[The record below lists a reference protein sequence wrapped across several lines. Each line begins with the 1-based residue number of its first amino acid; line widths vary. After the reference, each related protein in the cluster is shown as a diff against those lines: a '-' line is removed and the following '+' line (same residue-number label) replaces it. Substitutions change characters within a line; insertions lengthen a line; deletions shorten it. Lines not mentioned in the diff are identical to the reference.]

1 MQDMPTK
8 GWPTK
13 AGPTRSHFDHLVDLT
28 RGEINRAI
36 FSDPDIYARELE
48 AIFAKCWLLLGHES
62 QLPKANDYI
71 AAYMGQDPVLVTR
84 GADNKIRAFLNM
96 CRHRGNRVCRGEAG
110 NATTFTC
117 PYHGWSFRN
126 DGALDFVP
134 GFKEVY
140 LERLDM
146 AAHGLVPV
154 AQLDTYKGLIFA
166 TFDANAPSL
175 ADYLGDMAWYLDM
188 ILDRREGGIEF
199 IPGVHKWRLNCNWKL
214 PTDNFIGDSYH
225 GPVSHISAWQNGF
238 EGMPRRKKG
247 YGYEGFQIS
256 PGGGHGFG
264 TRWAE
269 NEEQVYEMVLPE
281 FMAYEKE
288 RAPETMKR
296 LGALRGMHLS
306 PMHGSIFPNISLLWQ
321 SGNLRVWH
329 PRGPTQT
336 EAWSW
341 CFVDKKAD
349 AAHRKMVCVHD
360 LQRHGTS
367 GTWEQDDV
375 DNWAQTTNAGQ
386 GYAARQIRQNL
397 SMGLGD
403 EIDARSI
410 HPDLRGRIGKFQ
422 SEINQRSFYAQ
433 WAKLMGDPREPAIP
447 GRNV

>member
-1 MQDMPTK
+1 
-8 GWPTK
+8 
-13 AGPTRSHFDHLVDLT
+13 
-28 RGEINRAI
+28 
-36 FSDPDIYARELE
+36 
-48 AIFAKCWLLLGHES
+48 
-62 QLPKANDYI
+62 
-71 AAYMGQDPVLVTR
+71 MGQDPVLVTR
-84 GADNKIRAFLNM
+84 GADGKIRAFLNM

-134 GFKEVY
+134 GYKEVY

-166 TFDANAPSL
+166 TFDASAPSL
-175 ADYLGDMAWYLDM
+175 TDYLGDMAWYLDM

-269 NEEQVYEMVLPE
+269 NEEQIYEMVLPE
-281 FMAYEKE
+281 FLAYEKE
-288 RAPETMKR
+288 RAPETHEAARALARHAPVADARLDLPQHLAAVAVGKLAR
-296 LGALRGMHLS
+296 LASARADADGSLELVLRRQEGQPRASQARVRSRPAAARHVRHLGAGRRRQLGADDE
-306 PMHGSIFPNISLLWQ
+306 
-321 SGNLRVWH
+321 RV
-329 PRGPTQT
+329 
-336 EAWSW
+336 A
-341 CFVDKKAD
+341 KA
-349 AAHRKMVCVHD
+349 MP
-360 LQRHGTS
+360 
-367 GTWEQDDV
+367 
-375 DNWAQTTNAGQ
+375 
-386 GYAARQIRQNL
+386 AARSGRTCRWASATRSTQP
-397 SMGLGD
+397 
-403 EIDARSI
+403 RSI
-410 HPDLRGRIGKFQ
+410 PTCAAAIGKFQ
-422 SEINQRSFYAQ
+422 SEINQRASMAN
-433 WAKLMGDPREPAIP
+433 
-447 GRNV
+447 GRG